1 MIFDRYAVSGS
12 TSEDYD
18 LGAFKQFPHNL
29 VSPSSS
35 HPGLTLNTHN
45 TDIGGYHHLNHH
57 QAPHHQQHN
66 GYRGSESPSRSHRE
80 EPNSLTNSPPGLLNS
95 LHHTPAHMEQLLSSK
110 LQAENLLLGM
120 ARLQEPICDLVPRE
134 NGVFAKQHLRRGTR
148 FGPFAMS
155 ETTDKTNAWDFLS
168 MPHIRNLLQ
177 PSPEVKNLLKKIRTV
192 SSVDNEKEANLIN
205 FCIAGFLWYETNR
218 DIAAGE
224 EMIVDGQTI
233 TPYDHNDSLINGE
246 GHTGSSI
253 HSNEDRSERD
263 NVSFYGS
270 NITHDDEY
278 NHKDNK
284 DKSLDNLDPSLSDD
298 ENGFDIRCEVCDK
311 TFVELERLDDHLIG
325 AHHFRKDEFLC
336 ELCSKRFCHRPVLL
350 KHRAL
355 AHNEIRKYPCENCT
369 KVFCDPSN
377 LQRHIRAHHIGARSH
392 ACPEC
397 GKTFATSSG
406 LKQHTH
412 IHSSVKPFQ
421 CEVCFKA
428 YTQFSNLCRHKR
440 MHADCR
446 MQIKCNKCGQSFS
459 TVTSLSKHKR
469 FCDSTNVPPPI
480 VLSPSLSSHGHPAL
494 HHTQPQS
501 QTSAQGRNNA
511 SINGSVNGV
520 PQFPNNM
527 ATPPNPFSL
536 FMRSTYFPAFPP
548 AMAYGLQGMFP
559 QPPAVQAPTFPLMFP
574 KPNVDLRLPHQ
585 MRSPVSSS
593 ASQHHAAA
601 NQNRLNS
608 LSPNSPKDQSLNSMA
623 GHETFG
629 LTLPKPEESPRI
641 KMENKILRNSSV
653 ERSPS
658 SASGNMKGLK
668 KELKHYSSDEESNS
682 VVELKTEPKE
692 EEDAK
697 LQHEKNTNSDVE
709 AEEEENVSRHNDED
723 KKSIDI
729 VSVSPRHEPEVKTSS
744 TELPLDLSLS
754 RKRPST
760 DSHDSHEE
768 SSHKSLTAHQNSI
781 PSSRGESPIAI
792 TEDLSN
798 AESYEPPKKK
808 HSFQPTFNS
817 TSSRTP
823 TASPGPTP
831 SPSPPSNGN
840 TSGAS
845 ETGPTAAMPPTC
857 PRPIHP
863 MLLDELYR
871 THALESA
878 FQRPFPF
885 LGLMGER
892 PAFDAN
898 ALRARG
904 EPFPPEP
911 IFREA
916 LRGLSS
922 GVMAAA
928 HHHQSGKLKDR
939 YTCKF
944 CGKVF
949 PRSANLTRHLRT
961 HTGEQPYT
969 CKYCDRAFSIS
980 SNLQRHV
987 RNIHNKER
995 PFRCHLCDRCFGQ
1008 QTNLDRHLKKH
1019 EAESTGLAISDSPSS
1034 NEADRDDS
1042 YFDEIRNFMD
1052 RVTYNEDL
1060 YTPTS
1065 MGNGENDTDYN
1076 GSDGE
1081 NDLSVHSR
1089 PSSVDLN
1096 VGDNKTASPS
1106 PAIHKSDAIAAVEED
1121 Q

>member
-29 VSPSSS
+29 ISPNANHPLALSAHSTDLSS
-35 HPGLTLNTHN
+35 
-45 TDIGGYHHLNHH
+45 YHHHTTTQHL
-57 QAPHHQQHN
+57 QQHN
-66 GYRGSESPSRSHRE
+66 GYRRSESPPRNTGLPDANSS
-80 EPNSLTNSPPGLLNS
+80 SLTHSPGGFLNNSA
-95 LHHTPAHMEQLLSSK
+95 LHHTTPAQMEQLLSSK
-110 LQAENLLLGM
+110 LQAENLLLSM
-120 ARLQEPICDLVPRE
+120 ARLQD

-155 ETTDKTNAWDFLS
+155 EPTDKTNAWDLLN
-168 MPHIRNLLQ
+168 MPHIRSLLQ
-177 PSPEVKNLLKKIRTV
+177 PSPEVKNLLKKIRTIA
-192 SSVDNEKEANLIN
+192 SADNEKEANLTS
-205 FCIAGFLWYETNR
+205 FCIAGCLWYETNR

-224 EMIVDGQTI
+224 EMSVDGRPI

-246 GHTGSSI
+246 AHTGSSI
-253 HSNEDRSERD
+253 HSSEDHSERD

-270 NITHDDEY
+270 NLNHDDEY
-278 NHKDNK
+278 RDNK
-284 DKSLDNLDPSLSDD
+284 DKSSESLDPALSDD
-298 ENGFDIRCEVCDK
+298 EHGFDIRCEVCDK
-311 TFVELERLDDHLIG
+311 TFGDIDRLDEHLVV

-355 AHNEIRKYPCENCT
+355 VHNEIRKYPCENCT

-377 LQRHIRAHHIGARSH
+377 LQRHIRTHHIGARSH

-412 IHSSVKPFQ
+412 IHSSIKPFQ

-469 FCDSTNVPPPI
+469 FCDSTNVPPAGVGLP
-480 VLSPSLSSHGHPAL
+480 PSLPHPAAL
-494 HHTQPQS
+494 HHQS
-501 QTSAQGRNNA
+501 QAQSTSATQARSTGGA
-511 SINGSVNGV
+511 SGLNGV
-520 PQFPNNM
+520 SQFPNNM

-536 FMRSTYFPAFPP
+536 FMRSPYFPPFPP
-548 AMAYGLQGMFP
+548 AMAYGLQSMFP
-559 QPPAVQAPTFPLMFP
+559 QGPAVPTPTFPLMFT
-574 KPNVDLRLPHQ
+574 KPNVDLRLQHQ
-585 MRSPVSSS
+585 QQQQHQLRSPVSH
-593 ASQHHAAA
+593 Q
-601 NQNRLNS
+601 Q
-608 LSPNSPKDQSLNSMA
+608 QSVGGGHLKHNSMSP
-623 GHETFG
+623 
-629 LTLPKPEESPRI
+629 TLPKEQMAAVHEAFAMSLSKSAEREDS
-641 KMENKILRNSSV
+641 KASRNSSV

-658 SASGNMKGLK
+658 SLAVNHAKALK
-668 KELKHYSSDEESNS
+668 KESQHFTSDEESNS
-682 VVELKTEPKE
+682 VVELKIEPKDE
-692 EEDAK
+692 EEE
-697 LQHEKNTNSDVE
+697 EKTNGNPQNRSDDE
-709 AEEEENVSRHNDED
+709 GEENVSRHNDED

-729 VSVSPRHEPEVKTSS
+729 VSVSPRHEQEPNNKSNAAA
-744 TELPLDLSLS
+744 ELPLDLSLS
-754 RKRPST
+754 RKRAST
-760 DSHDSHEE
+760 DSRDSHEE
-768 SSHKSLTAHQNSI
+768 SSQKSMTLQQHS
-781 PSSRGESPIAI
+781 PRDRSPIAN
-792 TEDLSN
+792 EELSN
-798 AESYEPPKKK
+798 ADSYEPPKKK
-808 HSFQPTFNS
+808 SSFKAAFS
-817 TSSRTP
+817 LSSRTP

-831 SPSPPSNGN
+831 SPSPPTTNGN
-840 TSGAS
+840 TTSGINES
-845 ETGPTAAMPPTC
+845 GPNATNMPPTC

-871 THALESA
+871 TQALESA

-904 EPFPPEP
+904 ESFPPEP

-928 HHHQSGKLKDR
+928 AHQSGKLKDR

-1042 YFDEIRNFMD
+1042 YFDEIRSFMD
-1052 RVTYNEDL
+1052 RVTYNEEL

-1081 NDLSVHSR
+1081 NELSVSR
-1089 PSSVDLN
+1089 PSSVDEVNGEHAKMMPGQSETLT
-1096 VGDNKTASPS
+1096 VT
-1106 PAIHKSDAIAAVEED
+1106 ED
-1121 Q
+1121 DQ